1 MARHARRERAVL
13 VNLLTEAGPDA
24 PLLIAGWTT
33 RDLAAH
39 LVVRERRPAG
49 LGIVVKPFA
58 GHLESVRLKVRERP
72 WETLVATFASGPGV
86 GPFALPMMDETLNVI
101 EFFVHA
107 EDIRRARKG
116 WEPRA
121 LDAGMDEAIWKR
133 LTKLVRVLTRACPV
147 GLVLRHPDG
156 RTAVAHRGSPAVTVT
171 GDAGELTMFVYGR
184 QDAARV
190 EIEGGP
196 EGVAAVKA
204 APLGL

>member
-1 MARHARRERAVL
+1 MPRHARRERAAL
-13 VNLLTEAGPDA
+13 AHLLTEAGPDA
-24 PLLIAGWTT
+24 PLLIPGWTA

-49 LGIVVKPFA
+49 LGIVVKPLA

-72 WETLVATFASGPGV
+72 WDTLVATFASGPGV

-107 EDIRRARKG
+107 EDIRRAREG
-116 WEPRA
+116 WEPQP
-121 LDAGMDEAIWKR
+121 LDAGLDEAIWKR
-133 LTKLVRVLTRACPV
+133 LTKLARVLTRACPV
-147 GLVLRHPDG
+147 GLVLQHPDG
-156 RTAVAHRGSPAVTVT
+156 RIAVARRGMPAVTVT

-184 QDAARV
+184 KDAARV
-190 EIEGGP
+190 KIEGVP
-196 EGVAAVKA
+196 EAVAAVEA

>member
-1 MARHARRERAVL
+1 MPRHARRERAAL
-13 VNLLTEAGPDA
+13 ALLLAEAGPDA
-24 PLLIAGWTT
+24 PLLIPGWTT

-49 LGIVVKPFA
+49 LGIVVKPLA

-107 EDIRRARKG
+107 EDIRRARPG

-121 LDAGMDEAIWKR
+121 LGAGMDEAIWKR
-133 LTKLVRVLTRACPV
+133 LTRLARVLARGCPV

-156 RTAVAHRGSPAVTVT
+156 RTIVARRGNPVVTAT
-171 GDAGELTMFVYGR
+171 GDAGELTMFAYGR
-184 QDAARV
+184 LDAARV
-190 EIEGGP
+190 ELEGTP
-196 EGVAAVKA
+196 EAVAAAEA